1 MKKIFTLTTALLLS
15 VILFAQSKLTISA
28 IGNADIRVM
37 VDGMKY
43 SANGRDIVIT
53 NLKNGNHTV
62 KIFRAGNE
70 RSRGYGN
77 GRGGNY
83 QLVYNNM
90 VFTKPQYHVDIT
102 INRFGRAFMDEQR
115 ITDEYYE
122 DDNDWGV
129 DNNDQ
134 YYDNYNR
141 RVMDKANFDQLKQAI
156 ARESFDNT
164 RLKMAKQMVSTNYF
178 NTAQVKDLLSLFS
191 FDESKLELAKFAYD
205 FTADKGNYL
214 LLSDAFAFSSS
225 KDALLNYISGR
236 K

>member
-1 MKKIFTLTTALLLS
+1 MKKFITLSTALFLS

-43 SANGRDIVIT
+43 SSNGRDIVIS
-53 NLKNGNHTV
+53 NLKNGNHSV

-70 RSRGYGN
+70 RSRGYAN
-77 GRGGNY
+77 GRGNGY

-90 VFTKPQYHVDIT
+90 VFVKPQYHVDIT
-102 INRFGRAFMDEQR
+102 INRFGKAFFDEQM
-115 ITDEYYE
+115 ISGNYYE
-122 DDNDWGV
+122 EDDDWGV

-141 RVMDKANFDQLKQAI
+141 RVIDKASFEQMKQTI

-164 RLKMAKQMVSTNYF
+164 RLKMAKQFVSTNYF
-178 NTAQVKDLLSLFS
+178 NTAQVKDLLTLFS
-191 FDESKLELAKFAYD
+191 FDDSKLELAKFAYD
-205 FTADKGNYL
+205 FTTDKGNYL
-214 LLSDAFAFSSS
+214 LLTDAFAFSSN